1 MNPSPPRGPVAFL
14 RHLEPNSPAALKI
27 WGSRFP
33 HHSSFQIRV
42 RPFPFRQPPSAHT
55 AHTYPL
61 SLPQT
66 ITNTR
71 LLRRADFS
79 YRVRATED
87 GYRAENEFKL
97 KAKALPQN
105 ECVGYFPPQ
114 ELCQRWASLT
124 SPHILPRPLSPSPPL
139 GLPPLPPWLPPDTQ
153 NTSGFLPQSRSL
165 PLSLGPHLLPSRVPA
180 RCSHSSEVEARPP
193 HKEGAP
199 VIFSKALFCP
209 SHHTVRTERLLP

>member
-124 SPHILPRPLSPSPPL
+124 SPLIPPPPPTPNPPWGFHPFLPGCLQTLRTLPASFPRAGLFLFPSVLTFFRQGCQQGVPTPLRWKP
-139 GLPPLPPWLPPDTQ
+139 GLPTRRAHQ
-153 NTSGFLPQSRSL
+153 
-165 PLSLGPHLLPSRVPA
+165 
-180 RCSHSSEVEARPP
+180 
-193 HKEGAP
+193 
-199 VIFSKALFCP
+199 
-209 SHHTVRTERLLP
+209 